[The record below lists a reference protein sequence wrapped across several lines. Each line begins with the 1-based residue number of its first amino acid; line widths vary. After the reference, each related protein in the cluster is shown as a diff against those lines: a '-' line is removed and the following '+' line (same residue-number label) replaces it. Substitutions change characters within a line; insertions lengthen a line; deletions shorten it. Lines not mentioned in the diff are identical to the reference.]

1 VKRRNVIDMLGA
13 CTPVLTRDI
22 STASSLERA
31 VSQETLQAIAAL
43 EEADAAVAP
52 TLQNTANHSLA
63 VVGSVLL
70 RALAGERGVFILELS
85 SPLSLGYG
93 AKQILREMLT
103 QWLDSFG
110 DAIRR
115 LSAEATD
122 AEAMRSLA
130 SAMHGLM
137 QLVAVWC
144 GDSSNEQIMK
154 LTQKWILLGLV
165 NLTGSPEA
173 AAGINTERLQQM
185 MIMAQA
191 HQDPQAEAEPE
202 DVAEVLRGFGCKTEA
217 IANMAEN
224 VAVSLLQKLRQWD
237 ENEEDEMFTS
247 RPLVEAGHITAGLG
261 LIVRG
266 GAGNGPVHVFVYD
279 LLQLQEWV
287 ERSHTDP
294 NTSEELNVGEITE
307 IS

>member
-1 VKRRNVIDMLGA
+1 M
-13 CTPVLTRDI
+13 
-22 STASSLERA
+22 
-31 VSQETLQAIAAL
+31 
-43 EEADAAVAP
+43 
-52 TLQNTANHSLA
+52 
-63 VVGSVLL
+63 
-70 RALAGERGVFILELS
+70 
-85 SPLSLGYG
+85 
-93 AKQILREMLT
+93 
-103 QWLDSFG
+103 G

-122 AEAMRSLA
+122 AEAMSSLA

-144 GDSSNEQIMK
+144 GDSSQEQIMK
-154 LTQKWILLGLV
+154 LTHKWILLVLV
-165 NLTGSPEA
+165 NLTGSQKA

-185 MIMAQA
+185 MSMALAQA

-224 VAVSLLQKLRQWD
+224 VAVSLLQKLRQWE

-279 LLQLQEWV
+279 LLKLQEWV
-287 ERSHTDP
+287 EKSHTDP